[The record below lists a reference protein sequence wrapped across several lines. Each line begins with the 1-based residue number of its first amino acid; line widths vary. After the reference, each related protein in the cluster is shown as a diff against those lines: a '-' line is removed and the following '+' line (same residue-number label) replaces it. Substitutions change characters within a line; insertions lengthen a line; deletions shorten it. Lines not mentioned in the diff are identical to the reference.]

1 MSNPSSLT
9 SLDDLKAATAVAMQ
23 NAGLTWAVEPMWLT
37 TPDSH
42 SPGNQLRVYS
52 GRMTSPLR
60 NQQIDAVSEV
70 IFWFQARRLAE
81 DWAKND

>member
-1 MSNPSSLT
+1 MSQPADITN
-9 SLDDLKAATAVAMQ
+9 LDDIKTATASAMKAA
-23 NAGLTWAVEPMWLT
+23 NLTWKVEPMWLT

-52 GRMTSPLR
+52 GRMSSETRSE
-60 NQQIDAVSEV
+60 QIDAVSEV

-81 DWAKND
+81 DWNAT